1 MKTSIAMAT
10 YNGEKF
16 IMEQLESFAKQTV
29 LPHEIVITDDCSTDK
44 TLSLINTFKETAPF
58 IVRVYTNETNLGYT
72 QNFNKAL
79 KLCTNDLIFLSD
91 QDDVWFPN
99 KIEYMVS
106 LANLHQNKD
115 VFMVDAE
122 LVDESLQTSGLTK
135 QEQIKNLGLEENAF
149 VMGCCIAVRKTF
161 LDSILP
167 IPRDFSGHDNWIVR
181 LADFLQLRV
190 IDDTA
195 LQLYR
200 RHGNNESIGAYNNLV
215 RINKYSIYRL
225 VKKIILLFK
234 NSKIDILK
242 KSVMQRELLLIGMD
256 RLHYHPRYE
265 EEKMDIKRKGI
276 EESIIKSKKRLEVL
290 QTRKSISRTIKAWS
304 LYKNGNYT
312 FKTLISDLI
321 FN

>member
-1 MKTSIAMAT
+1 MKISIAMTT
-10 YNGEKF
+10 YNGENF
-16 IMEQLESFAKQTV
+16 LIEQLESFANQTV
-29 LPHEIVITDDCSTDK
+29 LPNEVVITDDGSTDN
-44 TLSLINTFKETAPF
+44 TLNLINSFKETAPF
-58 IVRVYTNETNLGYT
+58 DIRVYSNKINLGYT

-79 KLCTNDLIFLSD
+79 ELCINDLIFLSD

-99 KIEYMVS
+99 KLEYMVG
-106 LANLHQNKD
+106 LAKLHESKD

-122 LVDESLQTSGLTK
+122 LVDADLLTSGLTK
-135 QEQIKNLGLEENAF
+135 QRQIKNLGLGENAF

-161 LDSILP
+161 LDIILP
-167 IPRDFSGHDNWIVR
+167 IPKDFSGHDNWIVR

-190 IDDTA
+190 IDDTT

-215 RINKYSIYRL
+215 KINKYAIYKL
-225 VKKIILLFK
+225 VKKIIFLFK

-265 EEKMDIKRKGI
+265 EEKIDIKRKGI

-304 LYKNGNYT
+304 IYKNGNYA